1 MLIRHNSRRIV
12 PSCRFDT
19 NRALHVESGA
29 KGSDSSRIVLNRH
42 GDDSIRIVLNRHEED
57 DSSRIVLNRHEG
69 DDSSRIV
76 SNRHEGGD
84 SLPFDPIVKTRDAST
99 RIGCI
104 GHVWEVIV
112 HLHLTVTF
120 KLKPT

>member
-1 MLIRHNSRRIV
+1 M
-12 PSCRFDT
+12 T
-19 NRALHVESGA
+19 NRPPHVDSTRFETNRLHHVESGA
-29 KGSDSSRIVLNRH
+29 
-42 GDDSIRIVLNRHEED
+42 NRHEGD

-84 SLPFDPIVKTRDAST
+84 SLPFDPIVKTRDEST

-104 GHVWEVIV
+104 GHVWEVKV
-112 HLHLTVTF
+112 HLHVTVTF